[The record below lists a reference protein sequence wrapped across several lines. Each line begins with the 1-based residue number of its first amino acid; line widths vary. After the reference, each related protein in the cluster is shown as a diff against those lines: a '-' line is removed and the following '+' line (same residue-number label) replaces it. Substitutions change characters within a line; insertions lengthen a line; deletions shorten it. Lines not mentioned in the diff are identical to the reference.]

1 MTRSWSEKK
10 VHCEGM
16 AEDSRMIID
25 KTVDE
30 KKYRMDEIF
39 EW

>member
-1 MTRSWSEKK
+1 MRRSWSEKK

-16 AEDSRMIID
+16 AEDSGMML
-25 KTVDE
+25 VDE
-30 KKYRMDEIF
+30 KVDEIF